1 MGVHSDREGRQ
12 VRWRQL
18 FLTGAVVLP
27 VGCASVG
34 PQTILTES
42 KQRETPVAI
51 RKFTAQNAT
60 PVSAP
65 ILMASAVSHQV
76 DLSRVSP
83 VAATAVSGIPG
94 AVFTDAVSSTAPS
107 SSGSE
112 PGLLADNVATTISS
126 AAGQEVVAADGSRYV
141 LTPINF
147 VPTPV
152 PAPAAEASD
161 SVGQAGSCVETGDEE
176 FIDPQKLDLST
187 ALQLVAG
194 QNPQVAFAHQRIAEA
209 SARLDA
215 AEALWLPTIRAGI
228 SLNRHEGTL
237 QNSNGQI
244 VDVSRNS
251 LQGGF
256 GDRAVGAGTNQT
268 PGLSAEF
275 HLSDAVFAP
284 RIAERNLEASN
295 FESWSTYHDQML
307 RASTAY
313 LELLRAHQEKA
324 IATETRNNAGELVR
338 LTTSFAKTGQGAQ
351 ADADRAATELAI
363 RRNDVARAD
372 EAVQV
377 AAARL
382 AEVLHLDAP
391 VRVVPVEQQV
401 APIELV
407 SMEPTVQQMV
417 SIGLSSRPEVGESS
431 QLVAAACERLKREQ
445 YAPLLPS
452 VLLGMSYGGFGGGLG
467 DNISNFDDRFDVDVS
482 AVWELRNL
490 GRGDVAAQ
498 EVAQAQIEQARYR
511 EIETLD
517 RISREIVESRSQ
529 TRSRHRQIE
538 TAQSAVKAA
547 QQSYARNRQ
556 RINEGQG
563 LPIEFLQS
571 LQALD
576 QAQREYLRS
585 VSDYNVAQFR
595 LHHALGWPSDASV
608 VTPASK

>member
-1 MGVHSDREGRQ
+1 MSVHSDREGRQ

-18 FLTGAVVLP
+18 FLTGAFVLP
-27 VGCASVG
+27 VGCASVS

-51 RKFTAQNAT
+51 RKFTAQNVT
-60 PVSAP
+60 PASAP
-65 ILMASAVSHQV
+65 ILMAIAVSHQIE
-76 DLSRVSP
+76 LSRVSP
-83 VAATAVSGIPG
+83 VAALTVSGIPG
-94 AVFTDAVSSTAPS
+94 AIFTDAVSSAAPS
-107 SSGSE
+107 SGEAE
-112 PGLLADNVATTISS
+112 PGLLADNVATPISS

-161 SVGQAGSCVETGDEE
+161 AVGQAGSTVDEE

-256 GDRAVGAGTNQT
+256 GNRAVGAGTNQT

-377 AAARL
+377 ASARL
-382 AEVLHLDAP
+382 AEVLHLEAP

-407 SMEPTVQQMV
+407 SMEPTIQQMV

-467 DNISNFDDRFDVDVS
+467 DNIGNFDDRFDVDVS
-482 AVWELRNL
+482 AVWELRNF

-498 EVAQAQIEQARYR
+498 EIAQAQIEQARYR
-511 EIETLD
+511 EIETMD

-529 TRSRHRQIE
+529 TRSRHRQIK

-585 VSDYNVAQFR
+585 VTDYNVAQFR
-595 LHHALGWPSDASV
+595 LHHALGWPSDAAV
-608 VTPASK
+608 ATPASK

>member
-1 MGVHSDREGRQ
+1 MGAYFDGVSRR
-12 VRWRQL
+12 VRWRRL
-18 FLTGAVVLP
+18 FLTSAFVLP
-27 VGCASVG
+27 VGCASVSS
-34 PQTILTES
+34 QTALTES
-42 KQRETPVAI
+42 KRRETPVAI

-60 PVSAP
+60 PEVAP
-65 ILMASAVSHQV
+65 ILMASILPRQA
-76 DLSRVSP
+76 DLTRVSP
-83 VAATAVSGIPG
+83 VSATTVSGSPS
-94 AVFTDAVSSTAPS
+94 AVFADAVSSVPT
-107 SSGSE
+107 SE
-112 PGLLADNVATTISS
+112 TEPALLSASPASPIAS
-126 AAGQEVVAADGSRYV
+126 AAGQEVVGADGARYV
-141 LTPINF
+141 LTPVSF

-161 SVGQAGSCVETGDEE
+161 QSGLTDSDDSDE

-209 SARLDA
+209 AARLNA

-237 QNSNGQI
+237 QNSIGQI
-244 VDVSRNS
+244 VDVSRSS

-256 GDRAVGAGTNQT
+256 GAGAVGAGTNPT

-295 FESWSTYHDQML
+295 FDSWSTYHDQML

-324 IATETRNNAGELVR
+324 IAVETRSNAGELVR

-351 ADADRAATELAI
+351 ADADRAATEFAI
-363 RRNDVARAD
+363 RQNDVARAG

-377 AAARL
+377 ASARL
-382 AEVLHLDAP
+382 AEILHLDAP

-407 SMEPTVQQMV
+407 AMEPTVQQMV
-417 SIGLSSRPEVGESS
+417 AMGLSSRPEIGQSS

-467 DNISNFDDRFDVDVS
+467 DSISNFNDRFDVDVS
-482 AVWELRNL
+482 AVWELRNF

-498 EVAQAQIEQARYR
+498 EIAQAQIEQARYR
-511 EIETLD
+511 EIEMMD

-585 VSDYNVAQFR
+585 VTDYNVAQFR
-595 LHHALGWPSDASV
+595 LHHALGWPSDAAV
-608 VTPASK
+608 ATPADK

>member
-1 MGVHSDREGRQ
+1 MGVHSDRESRQ
-12 VRWRQL
+12 VRWRRL
-18 FLTGAVVLP
+18 FLTGAFVLP
-27 VGCASVG
+27 VGCASVSS
-34 PQTILTES
+34 QTALTES

-60 PVSAP
+60 PTSAP
-65 ILMASAVSHQV
+65 ILMASTLPHQA
-76 DLSRVSP
+76 DLARISP
-83 VAATAVSGIPG
+83 VAASVVSENSN
-94 AVFTDAVSSTAPS
+94 AMFADAIS
-107 SSGSE
+107 SSSAASTSESE
-112 PGLLADNVATTISS
+112 PGLLQDNTATPISS
-126 AAGQEVVAADGSRYV
+126 AGQEVVAADGSRYV
-141 LTPINF
+141 LTPVSF

-152 PAPAAEASD
+152 PAPAAETSD
-161 SVGQAGSCVETGDEE
+161 SADDVDLEE

-215 AEALWLPTIRAGI
+215 AEALWLPTIRAGV

-244 VDVSRNS
+244 VDVSRSS

-256 GDRAVGAGTNQT
+256 GAGAVGAGTNPT

-275 HLSDAVFAP
+275 HLSDAVFTP

-295 FESWSTYHDQML
+295 FDSWSTYHDQML

-324 IATETRNNAGELVR
+324 IATETRNNAAELVR

-377 AAARL
+377 ASARL
-382 AEVLHLDAP
+382 VEVLHLDAP
-391 VRVVPVEQQV
+391 VQVVPVEQQV

-417 SIGLSSRPEVGESS
+417 AIGLSSRPEVGQSG
-431 QLVAAACERLKREQ
+431 QLVAAACEQLKREQ

-452 VLLGMSYGGFGGGLG
+452 VLLGMSYGGFGGGVG
-467 DNISNFDDRFDVDVS
+467 DSISNFNDRFDVDVA
-482 AVWELRNL
+482 AVWELRNF

-511 EIETLD
+511 EIETMD

-547 QQSYARNRQ
+547 QQSYTRNRQ

-585 VSDYNVAQFR
+585 VTDYNVAQFR
-595 LHHALGWPSDASV
+595 LHHALGWPSDAAIAS
-608 VTPASK
+608 PANK

>member
-1 MGVHSDREGRQ
+1 MGAQSDRVNRR
-12 VRWRQL
+12 VRCRRL
-18 FLTGAVVLP
+18 FLTSVFVLP
-27 VGCASVG
+27 VGCASVNS
-34 PQTILTES
+34 QTALTES

-51 RKFTAQNAT
+51 RKFSAQNAT
-60 PVSAP
+60 PAVAP
-65 ILMASAVSHQV
+65 ILMVSTQPRQAA
-76 DLSRVSP
+76 LSRVSP
-83 VAATAVSGIPG
+83 VAATTVSGSLS
-94 AVFTDAVSSTAPS
+94 AVFADAISSAAI
-107 SSGSE
+107 SE
-112 PGLLADNVATTISS
+112 TEPALLAASPASPIAS
-126 AAGQEVVAADGSRYV
+126 AAGQEVVGVDGARYV
-141 LTPINF
+141 LTPVNF
-147 VPTPV
+147 VPAPV

-161 SVGQAGSCVETGDEE
+161 SSDQSGSTETANDEE

-209 SARLDA
+209 AGRLNA
-215 AEALWLPTIRAGI
+215 AEALWLPSIRAGI

-237 QNSNGQI
+237 QNSIGQI
-244 VDVSRNS
+244 VDVSRSS

-256 GDRAVGAGTNQT
+256 GAGAVGAGTNPT

-295 FESWSTYHDQML
+295 FDSWSTYHDQML

-363 RRNDVARAD
+363 RQNDVARAD

-377 AAARL
+377 ASARL

-407 SMEPTVQQMV
+407 SLEPTIQQMV
-417 SIGLSSRPEVGESS
+417 AMGLSSRPEIGQSS

-452 VLLGMSYGGFGGGLG
+452 MLLGVSYGGFGGGLG
-467 DNISNFDDRFDVDVS
+467 DTVSNFDDRLDVDVA
-482 AVWELRNL
+482 AVWELRNF

-511 EIETLD
+511 EIETMD

-585 VSDYNVAQFR
+585 VTDYNVAQFR
-595 LHHALGWPSDASV
+595 LHHALGWPSDAAV
-608 VTPASK
+608 ATPTTR

>member
-1 MGVHSDREGRQ
+1 MGAQSDRVSRR
-12 VRWRQL
+12 VRWRRL
-18 FLTGAVVLP
+18 FLTSAFVLP
-27 VGCASVG
+27 VGCASVSS
-34 PQTILTES
+34 QTAFTES

-60 PVSAP
+60 PAVAP
-65 ILMASAVSHQV
+65 ILMVSTLPRQA

-83 VAATAVSGIPG
+83 VAATTVSGSPS
-94 AVFTDAVSSTAPS
+94 AVFADAVSSAAVNET
-107 SSGSE
+107 E
-112 PGLLADNVATTISS
+112 PALLAASPASPIAS
-126 AAGQEVVAADGSRYV
+126 AAGQEVVGADGARYV
-141 LTPINF
+141 LTPVSF
-147 VPTPV
+147 VPAPV

-161 SVGQAGSCVETGDEE
+161 SPDQSGSADSAGTEE
-176 FIDPQKLDLST
+176 FIDSQKLDLST

-209 SARLDA
+209 AARLNA

-228 SLNRHEGTL
+228 SLNRHEGNL
-237 QNSNGQI
+237 QASNGQI
-244 VDVSRNS
+244 ADVSRSS

-256 GDRAVGAGTNQT
+256 GARAVGAGTT
-268 PGLSAEF
+268 PSPGLSAEF

-295 FESWSTYHDQML
+295 FDSWSTYHDQML

-363 RRNDVARAD
+363 RQNDVARAD

-377 AAARL
+377 ASARL

-407 SMEPTVQQMV
+407 SMEPTIQQMV
-417 SIGLSSRPEVGESS
+417 AMGLSSRPEVGQSG

-452 VLLGMSYGGFGGGLG
+452 MLLGVSYGGFGGGLG
-467 DNISNFDDRFDVDVS
+467 DTVGNFDDRLDVDVA
-482 AVWELRNL
+482 AVWELRNF

-498 EVAQAQIEQARYR
+498 EIAHAQIEQARYR
-511 EIETLD
+511 EIEMMD

-547 QQSYARNRQ
+547 RQSYGRNRQ

-585 VSDYNVAQFR
+585 VTDYNVAQFR
-595 LHHALGWPSDASV
+595 LHHALGWPSDAAA
-608 VTPASK
+608 ASPRS

>member
-1 MGVHSDREGRQ
+1 M
-12 VRWRQL
+12 
-18 FLTGAVVLP
+18 
-27 VGCASVG
+27 
-34 PQTILTES
+34 TEP

-51 RKFTAQNAT
+51 RRFTAQNAT
-60 PVSAP
+60 PASAP
-65 ILMASAVSHQV
+65 ILMTGALSHQV
-76 DLSRVSP
+76 NLSRVSP
-83 VAATAVSGIPG
+83 VAAMSVSGSSRAG
-94 AVFTDAVSSTAPS
+94 FADAISSAS
-107 SSGSE
+107 SSEAE
-112 PGLLADNVATTISS
+112 PGLLSDNRATPISS
-126 AAGQEVVAADGSRYV
+126 AAGQEVVGADGSRYV
-141 LTPINF
+141 LTPVNF
-147 VPTPV
+147 VPAPV
-152 PAPAAEASD
+152 PAPAAEVSESVDQTD
-161 SVGQAGSCVETGDEE
+161 SEE

-215 AEALWLPTIRAGI
+215 AEALWLPTIRAGV

-244 VDVSRNS
+244 VDVSRSS

-256 GDRAVGAGTNQT
+256 GARAVGAGTNPT

-295 FESWSTYHDQML
+295 FDSWSTYHDQML

-324 IATETRNNAGELVR
+324 IATETRNNAAELVR

-377 AAARL
+377 ASARL

-417 SIGLSSRPEVGESS
+417 AIGLSSRPEVGQSG

-452 VLLGMSYGGFGGGLG
+452 VLLGMSYGGFGGGVG
-467 DNISNFDDRFDVDVS
+467 DSISNFNDRFDVDVA
-482 AVWELRNL
+482 AVWELRNF

-511 EIETLD
+511 EIETMD

-547 QQSYARNRQ
+547 QQSYTRNRQ

-585 VSDYNVAQFR
+585 VTDYNVAQFR
-595 LHHALGWPSDASV
+595 LHHALGWPSDAAV
-608 VTPASK
+608 ATPTLKSQS

>member
-1 MGVHSDREGRQ
+1 MGAQSDRVNRRI
-12 VRWRQL
+12 RWRRL
-18 FLTGAVVLP
+18 LLTSAFALP
-27 VGCASVG
+27 VGCASVSQ
-34 PQTILTES
+34 QTTPNES
-42 KQRETPVAI
+42 KQRETPVAV
-51 RKFTAQNAT
+51 RRFTAQNAT
-60 PVSAP
+60 PASAP
-65 ILMASAVSHQV
+65 ILMASTVPRQA
-76 DLSRVSP
+76 DLARISP
-83 VAATAVSGIPG
+83 VAATSVSGSPV
-94 AVFTDAVSSTAPS
+94 AVFADTISSATANQT
-107 SSGSE
+107 E
-112 PGLLADNVATTISS
+112 PALLADNPSSFISS
-126 AAGQEVVAADGSRYV
+126 AAGQEVVGADGSRYV
-141 LTPINF
+141 LTP
-147 VPTPV
+147 VAYASVPV
-152 PAPAAEASD
+152 PAPAAETLD
-161 SVGQAGSCVETGDEE
+161 SADDVDLEE

-209 SARLDA
+209 AARLDA

-244 VDVSRNS
+244 VDVSRSS

-256 GDRAVGAGTNQT
+256 GSGAVGAGTNPT

-295 FESWSTYHDQML
+295 FDSWSTYHDQML

-324 IATETRNNAGELVR
+324 IASETRSNAGELVR

-363 RRNDVARAD
+363 RQNDVARAD

-377 AAARL
+377 ASARL

-407 SMEPTVQQMV
+407 SMEPSVQQMV
-417 SIGLSSRPEVGESS
+417 AMGLSSRPEVGQSS

-452 VLLGMSYGGFGGGLG
+452 VLLGMSYGGFGGGVG
-467 DNISNFDDRFDVDVS
+467 DNIGNFNDRFDVDVS
-482 AVWELRNL
+482 AVWELRNF

-498 EVAQAQIEQARYR
+498 EVAQARIEQARYR
-511 EIETLD
+511 EIETMD

-585 VSDYNVAQFR
+585 VTDYNVAQFR
-595 LHHALGWPSDASV
+595 LHHALGWPSDAAV
-608 VTPASK
+608 ATPTAK

>member
-1 MGVHSDREGRQ
+1 MSAQSDRKSCQ
-12 VRWRQL
+12 VRWRRL
-18 FLTGAVVLP
+18 FLTGALVLP
-27 VGCASVG
+27 VGCASG
-34 PQTILTES
+34 SSQTALTET

-60 PVSAP
+60 PASAP
-65 ILMASAVSHQV
+65 ILMASTLPHQV

-83 VAATAVSGIPG
+83 VAATAAPGSPSGAFADTG
-94 AVFTDAVSSTAPS
+94 SSAAS
-107 SSGSE
+107 SETE
-112 PGLLADNVATTISS
+112 PGLLEDNRATPISS
-126 AAGQEVVAADGSRYV
+126 AAGQEVVGADGSRYV
-141 LTPINF
+141 LTPVNF
-147 VPTPV
+147 VPAPV
-152 PAPAAEASD
+152 PAPAAEATGSD
-161 SVGQAGSCVETGDEE
+161 NLTDVEE

-209 SARLDA
+209 AARLNA
-215 AEALWLPTIRAGI
+215 AEALWLPSIRAGI

-244 VDVSRNS
+244 VDVSRSS

-256 GDRAVGAGTNQT
+256 GAGAVGAGTNPT

-295 FESWSTYHDQML
+295 FDSWSTYHDQML

-324 IATETRNNAGELVR
+324 IASETRNNASELVR

-377 AAARL
+377 ASARL

-407 SMEPTVQQMV
+407 SMEPSIQQMV
-417 SIGLSSRPEVGESS
+417 AMGLSSRPEVGQSS

-467 DNISNFDDRFDVDVS
+467 DNVGNFNDRFDVDVA
-482 AVWELRNL
+482 AVWELRNF

-498 EVAQAQIEQARYR
+498 EVAQAQIEQARNR
-511 EIETLD
+511 EIETMD

-585 VSDYNVAQFR
+585 VTDYNVAQFR
-595 LHHALGWPSDASV
+595 LHHALGWPSDAAAATP
-608 VTPASK
+608 VTR